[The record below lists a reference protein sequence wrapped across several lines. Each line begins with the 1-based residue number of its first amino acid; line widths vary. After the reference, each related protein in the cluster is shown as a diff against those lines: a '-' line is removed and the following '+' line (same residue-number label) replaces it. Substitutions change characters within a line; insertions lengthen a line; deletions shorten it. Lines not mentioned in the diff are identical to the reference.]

1 MPTWL
6 SDPSNATYLI
16 LVIFAVVA
24 GVLWARNRDRR
35 SLVVLLVAAALF
47 GLVFVCDRLWE
58 SPREEAVRKVREIS
72 EAVNARD
79 ANKLLADV
87 SDSFRYHNAKKADL
101 RKLIDLARQYNVRT
115 AVWDFDRSRVETLSP
130 TEIDIVF
137 DAKAELPGG
146 APFLRHFK
154 ARFVKDSDGQWRVQ
168 TFTPYNIARQE
179 RGGEEAI
186 PRFPSP

>member
-6 SDPSNATYLI
+6 SDPSNATYLV

-47 GLVFVCDRLWE
+47 GLVFLCDRLWE

-79 ANKLLADV
+79 ANKLLANV

-101 RKLIDLARQYNVRT
+101 RKLTDLARQYNVST

-137 DAKAELPGG
+137 DAKADVRDVG
-146 APFLRHFK
+146 PFLRHFK
-154 ARFVKDSDGQWRVQ
+154 TRFVKDPDGQWRVQ

-186 PRFPSP
+186 PQFP